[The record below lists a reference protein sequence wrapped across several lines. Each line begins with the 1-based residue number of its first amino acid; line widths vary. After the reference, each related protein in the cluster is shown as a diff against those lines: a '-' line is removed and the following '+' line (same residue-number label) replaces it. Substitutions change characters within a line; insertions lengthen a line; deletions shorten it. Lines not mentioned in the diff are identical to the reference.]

1 MSVNEVDKNVF
12 KKISFIQ
19 LLQVLVVDLC
29 CTMQDL

>member
-19 LLQVLVVDLC
+19 LPQVLVVDLC